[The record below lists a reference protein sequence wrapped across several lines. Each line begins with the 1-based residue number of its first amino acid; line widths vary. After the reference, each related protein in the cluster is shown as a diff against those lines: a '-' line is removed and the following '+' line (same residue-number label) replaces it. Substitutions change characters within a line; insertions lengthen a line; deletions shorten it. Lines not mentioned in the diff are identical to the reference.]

1 MPVVAYLF
9 IVCLLNVV
17 VGNVHY
23 LRDIL
28 VDDLFAK
35 LYSFTYTFRYG
46 NIMFKL
52 LKLAV
57 LFLNSSVLLT
67 KSVTPLFISVIASD
81 LCQCMIK
88 PCS

>member
-35 LYSFTYTFRYG
+35 LYSFTCTFRYG
-46 NIMFKL
+46 NVMFKL

-57 LFLNSSVLLT
+57 FFSNSSFCHCRYLHIV
-67 KSVTPLFISVIASD
+67 
-81 LCQCMIK
+81 
-88 PCS
+88 